1 MISAVQQNDSVI
13 YTFFLYS
20 FHYDLSQDIEYSSLC
35 YIVGFL
41 LFIHSIYV
49 SLHLL
54 TLNSHSIPPP

>member
-1 MISAVQQNDSVI
+1 MISAAQQKDSVI

-35 YIVGFL
+35 YIVGL
-41 LFIHSIYV
+41 LFFIHSMYT

-54 TLNSHSIPPP
+54 TLNSHFIPPP